1 MRSAYLFVFAI
12 IFLPFVLMAARSKA
26 LDDKSAKIDALF
38 SEYDRPD
45 VPGASILVIKNG
57 KVLFKKAY
65 GSANLEAKISST
77 TRTNYRLAS
86 VTKQFTAMAIMILAE
101 RKKLSYDDRLTDFF
115 PDLPAY
121 GKTISVRHMLNHTS
135 GLLAYEDLIPEGTT
149 TPLSDSDVLQF
160 MKQQDHTYFPPGS
173 RFRYSNTAYVLLGI
187 IVARVSGTSFP
198 EFLKKNVFEP
208 LRMKHTVFYKRED
221 HRDRNRA
228 FGYSKQG
235 STHGDAFVRTDQSL
249 TSSTLGDGTV
259 YSSVDDLYNWDQ
271 ALYTESL
278 VKAETLKEA
287 FTPAVAV
294 DESGGYGFGWFIENK
309 GGKRMVWHSGNTIG
323 FTAVI
328 QRFPDERF
336 TVIVLTNRNDAQL
349 VDTINAIEELYLFS
363 AK

>member
-1 MRSAYLFVFAI
+1 MTAKG
-12 IFLPFVLMAARSKA
+12 KA
-26 LDDKSAKIDALF
+26 PDDKSAKIDALF
-38 SEYDRPD
+38 LDYDRHD
-45 VPGASILVIKNG
+45 LPGASVIVIKDG

-65 GSANLEAKISST
+65 GSANPEAKIAST

-121 GKTISVRHMLNHTS
+121 GKTITVRHMLNHTS
-135 GLLAYEDLIPEGTT
+135 GLLAYEDLIPKGTT
-149 TPLSDSDVLQF
+149 TPLSDSDVLQY

-173 RFRYSNTAYVLLGI
+173 GFRYSNTAYVLLGM
-187 IVARVSGTSFP
+187 IVARVSGASFP

-208 LRMKHTVFYKRED
+208 LRMKHTVFYLRED
-221 HRDRNRA
+221 HRDPNRA
-228 FGYSKQG
+228 FGYTKQR
-235 STHGDAFVRTDQSL
+235 SASGDAFVRTDQSL

-259 YSSVDDLYNWDQ
+259 YSSVDDLYRWDQ
-271 ALYTESL
+271 ALYTERL

-294 DESGGYGFGWFIENK
+294 DESSGYGFGWFIENK
-309 GGKRMVWHSGNTIG
+309 RGKRMVWHSGNTMG

-349 VDTINAIEELYLFS
+349 ADTINAIEELYLFS
-363 AK
+363 AR